1 MGKSDKDLPS
11 SSPLQ
16 TPKRKRATKAAATAS
31 NKTMMNTSATSP
43 NISKPLIPS
52 SLYKK
57 KSYMY
62 KRIQI
67 RN

>member
-31 NKTMMNTSATSP
+31 NKTMMNTSDTSP
-43 NISKPLIPS
+43 NIPKPLIPS

-57 KSYMY
+57 IIHVQK
-62 KRIQI
+62 
-67 RN
+67 NTN